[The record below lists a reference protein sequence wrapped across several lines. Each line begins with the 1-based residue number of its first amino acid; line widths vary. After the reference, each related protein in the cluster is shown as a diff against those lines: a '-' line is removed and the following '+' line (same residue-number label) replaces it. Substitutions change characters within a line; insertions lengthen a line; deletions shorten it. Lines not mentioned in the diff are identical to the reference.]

1 MILSG
6 LGLGL
11 GATPAALAAGTATAR
26 VPCSAAA
33 LASAMSDATGGQT
46 LALAPYCVYGLP
58 AALPVVTGRLSLLGN
73 HATLR
78 PSSAAGPRHF
88 AILTV
93 GTESTAGILT
103 ISNLN
108 VSDGDPGI
116 ALDDGSATVSG
127 GTFTGNSPAIASF
140 YDGTRLTV
148 SGAAFTGNT
157 GTFGGAIETGYA
169 AQVSDSTFTGN
180 RARVGGGIAAENG
193 RLAVSRCRFVDN
205 RATASGGALSDGGTA
220 TVTGSSFAGD
230 RRHLRRGHQQ
240 LQPGH
245 RLPDHRRLRVHRQRR
260 PGRGGTLQLQRR
272 HADRELVHREPGG
285 PGRRDR
291 QRRFRGW
298 FRRRV
303 HRESGP
309 PGRRGLLHHRG
320 HFPQRLRPAA
330 EPGGPLR
337 RRRLRRVAVLHQH
350 RAALVHRDDHRRQR
364 SREQAGGGI
373 YDAAATRDTVTLTD
387 TVMAGNLPDN
397 CAPAGSV
404 AACAGPAGP
413 PAGPARRYTPR
424 SAIRRPEAMAA
435 VKAWKSR
442 SFWSA
447 YAAAKSPIAFS
458 NTSEAPR

>member
-1 MILSG
+1 MSRTCAVMAGRIATAGVILG

-11 GATPAALAAGTATAR
+11 GATPAALAAGTDTAR
-26 VPCSAAA
+26 VPCSGAA
-33 LASAMSDATGGQT
+33 LASAVSDATGGQT

-58 AALPVVTGRLSLLGN
+58 AALPAVTGRLSLLGN

-103 ISNLN
+103 ISNLS

-116 ALDDGSATVSG
+116 ALDDGSVTVSG
-127 GTFTGNSPAIASF
+127 GTFTGNSPAITSYYF
-140 YDGTRLTV
+140 GTRLSV

-169 AQVSDSTFTGN
+169 ARVSDSTFTGN

-220 TVTGSSFAGD
+220 TVTGSSFAGNTAGIYGGAINNYNPD
-230 RRHLRRGHQQ
+230 FASLTVADSRFTGNGAPAGGALYNYNGVTLTGSSFTGNRADQGGAIDNDGFAGGSGDEFTANLARQVGGVVYTTEGIFLSDSALLRNRAG
-240 LQPGH
+240 LY
-245 RLPDHRRLRVHRQRR
+245 
-260 PGRGGTLQLQRR
+260 GG
-272 HADRELVHREPGG
+272 
-285 PGRRDR
+285 
-291 QRRFRGW
+291 
-298 FRRRV
+298 
-303 HRESGP
+303 
-309 PGRRGLLHHRG
+309 
-320 HFPQRLRPAA
+320 
-330 EPGGPLR
+330 
-337 RRRLRRVAVLHQH
+337 AVY
-350 RAALVHRDDHRRQR
+350 AALPFFTSTAPLSFTGTTIAGNVAGT
-364 SREQAGGGI
+364 AGGGI
-373 YDAAATRDTVTLTD
+373 YDAAPNRDPVTLTD
-387 TVMAGNLPDN
+387 TVVAGNRPDN

-413 PAGPARRYTPR
+413 PAGPARGYTPR

-442 SFWSA
+442 SF
-447 YAAAKSPIAFS
+447 
-458 NTSEAPR
+458 